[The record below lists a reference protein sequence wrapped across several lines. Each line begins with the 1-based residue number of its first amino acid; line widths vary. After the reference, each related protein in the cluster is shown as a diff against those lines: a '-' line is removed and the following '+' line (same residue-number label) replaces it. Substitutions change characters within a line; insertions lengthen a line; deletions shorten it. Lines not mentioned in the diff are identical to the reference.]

1 MSKTYTVPDEH
12 VPTVENALDAVDAD
26 DELPTVD
33 RSRGRTP
40 EGAISTGDALAEV
53 AEAFTGWL
61 A

>member
-1 MSKTYTVPDEH
+1 VSKTYTVPDEH
-12 VPTVENALDAVDAD
+12 VPTVENALDAD

-53 AEAFTGWL
+53 AEAFTGWSE
-61 A
+61 